1 MKVVACEKCGAKYQ
15 IDNEETVDNYECS
28 VCAGNLN
35 EIEEYPSTY
44 SSINQNHGNNLYESP
59 YDPNSQIVYCENCGL
74 KHTIDKREYSED
86 YECSSCFG
94 NLRYIDEDLNKDL
107 DRRLKLKYQQINSNS
122 NINPNS
128 EINPNSNPNIT
139 TNSEINPNSN
149 PNITTNSEITP
160 NSNPNINP
168 NSEVDP
174 NFHSVDPVNQ
184 RKSLYSKDSA
194 IKNRNNDPN
203 TNSDSFP
210 HSESNTISPAKEM
223 NVNKVDEKLREQ
235 IKNEFYK
242 NLASEYGDLP
252 KQDLK
257 NDNNIQA
264 QKIEN
269 IEDEIRKKLEE
280 KNSRPSIF
288 NRITNLGREKNK
300 DEFPENIAIDKEIA
314 ELTNSSTAKKEINEL
329 VNNNKKQDLVP
340 YPNIKNTSY
349 HDVYIVA
356 GLIIALVGFA
366 DILLSK
372 RIYSIIFVAIGFI
385 LFGIG
390 IIKNQNYTATEK
402 RGRIIREK
410 LLSLPESF
418 YVLYFVKVPDA
429 NYGINHVVVGAS
441 GIFAIV
447 SQSFKEKEDKKKPLS
462 NYENIKLMNK
472 LDNLDITGISDIV
485 DAANNNYENNKKIE
499 EAIKKKHEKIE
510 PKKEKVGK
518 FKFRERPVKFE
529 HNDKIKQKSIKL
541 SEMLIDFL
549 NENGL
554 SDCYVEPLVGFVNN
568 DVAIINMP
576 LTDNDLFL
584 DELLYKIV
592 HGRRELDDVTTHK
605 VAVLLSQY
613 STECSS

>member
-122 NINPNS
+122 NINP
-128 EINPNSNPNIT
+128 
-139 TNSEINPNSN
+139 NSEINPNSN